1 MDSKNINIA
10 SSFPG
15 EVRLLKALLFLTLA
29 LLIPGLVA
37 PIISLKKFLLIENTF
52 SILSGIIQLLNEGQ
66 IFLFLLISGFSII
79 IPILKLFVLFRLLS
93 INRINS
99 SRLDKYLHW
108 MHLYGKWSMLDVFV
122 VAVLVVTV
130 KLGAVANVE
139 MHYGLYFFSASVL
152 LTMFIT
158 ARIVKITDTL
168 KTE

>member
-1 MDSKNINIA
+1 MDNKNINIA

-15 EVRLLKALLFLTLA
+15 EVRLLKVLLFLTLA

-79 IPILKLFVLFRLLS
+79 IPFLKLFVLFRLLS
-93 INRINS
+93 INSINS